1 MYVRQVKR
9 KCNVRGCKNTEC
21 FAISQ
26 TREVGNTV
34 IICKSCLSSA
44 LGSLDEIDPKTKS
57 NIPVIENK
65 AVPSLFFNAEALGKS
80 EVKDDLSVDAA
91 VVDENPTVSEQTE
104 PEEQFE
110 EDEQSED
117 GQSKDVMPPDVGD
130 ETDEFNDEVFMCPN
144 CAKTFDSMRGLQ
156 THTRYCKSQNEE

>member
-44 LGSLDEIDPKTKS
+44 LESLDEINPKTKS

-65 AVPSLFFNAEALGKS
+65 AIQSLFFNAEAMGQS
-80 EVKDDLSVDAA
+80 EVKDSSATEVAT
-91 VVDENPTVSEQTE
+91 VSENPTVPEQTE
-104 PEEQFE
+104 PKEQFE

-117 GQSKDVMPPDVGD
+117 AVSDVSD
-130 ETDEFNDEVFMCPN
+130 ELFVCPE
-144 CAKTFDSMRGLQ
+144 CGKEFDSMRGLQ
-156 THTRYCKSQNEE
+156 THTRYCKPQNEE

>member
-44 LGSLDEIDPKTKS
+44 LESLDEINPKTKS

-65 AVPSLFFNAEALGKS
+65 AVPSLFFNAEAMGQS
-80 EVKDDLSVDAA
+80 EVKDDLTADADIA
-91 VVDENPTVSEQTE
+91 EENSTASEQTE
-104 PEEQFE
+104 PEERLE

-117 GQSKDVMPPDVGD
+117 GQSKDVMPDVGD

-144 CAKTFDSMRGLQ
+144 CAKTFDSIRGLQ
-156 THTRYCKSQNEE
+156 THTRYCKPHIEE

>member
-1 MYVRQVKR
+1 MFVRQVKR

-44 LGSLDEIDPKTKS
+44 LESLNEINPKTKS

-65 AVPSLFFNAEALGKS
+65 AVPSLFFNAEAMGQS
-80 EVKDDLSVDAA
+80 EEKDDLAADADT
-91 VVDENPTVSEQTE
+91 VEENPTA
-104 PEEQFE
+104 PEERLE

-117 GQSKDVMPPDVGD
+117 MVSTAG
-130 ETDEFNDEVFMCPN
+130 DEVFTCPE
-144 CAKTFDSMRGLQ
+144 CGKEFDSMRGLQ
-156 THTRYCKSQNEE
+156 THTRYCKPQTE

>member
-1 MYVRQVKR
+1 MFVRQVKR

-44 LGSLDEIDPKTKS
+44 LESLNEINPKTKS

-65 AVPSLFFNAEALGKS
+65 AVPSLFFNAEAMGQS
-80 EVKDDLSVDAA
+80 EVKDDLTADADT
-91 VVDENPTVSEQTE
+91 VEENPTAPEQTE
-104 PEEQFE
+104 PEERLG

-117 GQSKDVMPPDVGD
+117 MVSTAG
-130 ETDEFNDEVFMCPN
+130 DEVFTCPE
-144 CAKTFDSMRGLQ
+144 CGKEFDSMRGLQ
-156 THTRYCKSQNEE
+156 THTRYCKPQTE

>member
-34 IICKSCLSSA
+34 IICKSCLSST
-44 LGSLDEIDPKTKS
+44 LESLDEINPKTKS

-65 AVPSLFFNAEALGKS
+65 TVPSLFFNAEAMGRS
-80 EVKDDLSVDAA
+80 EVKDSLAA
-91 VVDENPTVSEQTE
+91 EADTASEKPTVPEQTE

-110 EDEQSED
+110 EDEQFED
-117 GQSKDVMPPDVGD
+117 AVSDVSD
-130 ETDEFNDEVFMCPN
+130 ELFVCPE
-144 CAKTFDSMRGLQ
+144 CGKEFDSIRGLQ
-156 THTRYCKSQNEE
+156 THTRYCKSQIEE

>member
-26 TREVGNTV
+26 AREVGNTV

-44 LGSLDEIDPKTKS
+44 LESLDEVNPKTKS

-65 AVPSLFFNAEALGKS
+65 AIPSLFFNAEAMGQS
-80 EVKDDLSVDAA
+80 EVKDDLTADADF
-91 VVDENPTVSEQTE
+91 VEENPTASEQREQRE
-104 PEEQFE
+104 PEERLE

-117 GQSKDVMPPDVGD
+117 MVSNAG
-130 ETDEFNDEVFMCPN
+130 DEVFTCPE
-144 CAKTFDSMRGLQ
+144 CGKEFDSMRGLQ
-156 THTRYCKSQNEE
+156 THTRYCKPQTEE

>member
-1 MYVRQVKR
+1 MFVRQVKR

-34 IICKSCLSSA
+34 IICKSCLNSA
-44 LGSLDEIDPKTKS
+44 LESLDEINPKTKS

-65 AVPSLFFNAEALGKS
+65 AVPSLFFNAEAMGRQS
-80 EVKDDLSVDAA
+80 EVKDDLTADADT
-91 VVDENPTVSEQTE
+91 VEENPTAPEQTE
-104 PEEQFE
+104 PEERLE

-117 GQSKDVMPPDVGD
+117 TVSNAG
-130 ETDEFNDEVFMCPN
+130 DEVFACPE
-144 CAKTFDSMRGLQ
+144 CGKEFDSMRGLQ
-156 THTRYCKSQNEE
+156 THTRYCKPQTEE

>member
-9 KCNVRGCKNTEC
+9 KCNVRGCKNTDC

-26 TREVGNTV
+26 TREVGNTI

-44 LGSLDEIDPKTKS
+44 LESLGEINPKTKS

-65 AVPSLFFNAEALGKS
+65 AIPSLFFNAEALGHN
-80 EVKDDLSVDAA
+80 
-91 VVDENPTVSEQTE
+91 DEPEQTPIAE
-104 PEEQFE
+104 TETNVGADTE
-110 EDEQSED
+110 EQSED
-117 GQSKDVMPPDVGD
+117 GQLKDVMPDVDD

-156 THTRYCKSQNEE
+156 THTRYCKSQIEE

>member
-34 IICKSCLSSA
+34 IVCKSCLSSA
-44 LGSLDEIDPKTKS
+44 LESLSEINPKTKS

-65 AVPSLFFNAEALGKS
+65 VVPSLFFNAEALGHN
-80 EVKDDLSVDAA
+80 
-91 VVDENPTVSEQTE
+91 DEPEQTPIAE
-104 PEEQFE
+104 AESDIETDTE
-110 EDEQSED
+110 EQSEE
-117 GQSKDVMPPDVGD
+117 VTPDIGD
-130 ETDEFNDEVFMCPN
+130 EPDEFNDEVFMCPN
-144 CAKTFDSMRGLQ
+144 CAKTFDSIRGLQ
-156 THTRYCKSQNEE
+156 THLRYCKPQTEE

>member
-44 LGSLDEIDPKTKS
+44 LESLDEINPKTKS
-57 NIPVIENK
+57 NIPIIENK
-65 AVPSLFFNAEALGKS
+65 AIPSLFFNAEAMGQS
-80 EVKDDLSVDAA
+80 EVKDDLTADADI
-91 VVDENPTVSEQTE
+91 VEENNPKASEQTE

-117 GQSKDVMPPDVGD
+117 GQSKNLMPDVGY

-144 CAKTFDSMRGLQ
+144 CAKTFDSIRGLQ
-156 THTRYCKSQNEE
+156 THIRYCKSQNEE